1 MNAYLDS
8 CPKDRNESG
17 YSNEPT
23 KNSVNETPT
32 KEASFEKI
40 ETNSTK
46 PQVED
51 ADTSES
57 WTSNIFS
64 KISSWLSKEL
74 TVFCCKCSEQDK
86 ELNWWSRAGKWVRDA
101 EKLRSGTPSQQL
113 YFEEYQNLKGLIEKN
128 YSVNP
133 NDSIDTITCHKFE
146 LQQIQIEKDIDRT
159 LSGHPYFGSGK
170 EGQEHL
176 RVLLKILALKYTDIG
191 YVQGMNFLVVSLLYH
206 CSPEITLFLITVLI
220 EDYEL
225 CDVYRVDVT
234 GLHQRN
240 GVIKT
245 LVEQKLKDVHDHF
258 IEIGIDPQMFTTEWV
273 LDLFSHIIPLNFY
286 GKFLD
291 NFIHDGSINLKE
303 NKGWKYF
310 YQVVISILLLLQK
323 DLVQKW
329 EWDEVLVFIK
339 NYVKDKNS
347 SINWDK
353 VLNMAKKP

>member
-1 MNAYLDS
+1 M
-8 CPKDRNESG
+8 
-17 YSNEPT
+17 
-23 KNSVNETPT
+23 
-32 KEASFEKI
+32 
-40 ETNSTK
+40 
-46 PQVED
+46 
-51 ADTSES
+51 
-57 WTSNIFS
+57 
-64 KISSWLSKEL
+64 
-74 TVFCCKCSEQDK
+74 
-86 ELNWWSRAGKWVRDA
+86 
-101 EKLRSGTPSQQL
+101 
-113 YFEEYQNLKGLIEKN
+113 KGLIEKN